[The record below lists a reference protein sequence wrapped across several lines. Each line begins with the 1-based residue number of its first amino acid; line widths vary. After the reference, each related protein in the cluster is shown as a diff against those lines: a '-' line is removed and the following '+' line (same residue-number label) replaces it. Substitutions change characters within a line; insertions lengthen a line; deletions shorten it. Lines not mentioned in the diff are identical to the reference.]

1 MFSHGNSGTAS
12 DLTIKSSFI
21 KTIPLQIQTNE
32 FKDSNR
38 FYVQGEL
45 IVSKEN
51 FELHNNNNF
60 IDSRS
65 WVNSFV
71 INTKGFTEENRKL
84 ITYIEFVAYKLI
96 KFVDDQEEQ
105 NNYKQLTV
113 QNQLRIL
120 KEMKFQVVNYFVFFI
135 KEDQTNS

>member
-113 QNQLRIL
+113 QN
-120 KEMKFQVVNYFVFFI
+120 
-135 KEDQTNS
+135 